1 MIRGFLGAALAAA
14 LASGGLAAAPSA
26 QAADLGVYKGAGPTG
41 ASGVPKFES
50 WVGRKVPRALD
61 FFSMYTWTDLLST
74 AIWSAKAW
82 SPANGKTWK
91 MTFAIPML
99 PNDGVS
105 TLAKGA
111 TGQYNA
117 TFGQIADA
125 LIRNGHAD
133 AILRIGWEF
142 NGGWYP
148 WYAGKCTSCYAQY
161 FQQIVTTM
169 RARPGAAFKFD
180 WNPALGYLG
189 FPAEK
194 AYPGDDYV
202 DVIGM
207 DTYNEYWGTDYKT
220 VTPETRWANLMNQDH
235 GLAWHKRFAVAHNKP
250 MSFPEWGTG
259 IRPDGHGGGDDPYF
273 IQQMYSWIVGANV
286 LYHNYWDYPASDYN
300 GQLSNNSKP
309 NAGAMFQQLFGP
321 GNTTTSSTT
330 TTTTTTTTTPT
341 TPPAPSTTPGAST
354 TPTTTVTTPTTAPTP
369 TTQPGGRRRKNG

>member
-1 MIRGFLGAALAAA
+1 MTISTKRRMRGLMRGSMRGFLGAALAAA
-14 LASGGLAAAPSA
+14 LAIGGMAAAPSA
-26 QAADLGVYKGAGPTG
+26 RAADLGVYKGAGPTG
-41 ASGVPKFES
+41 ATGVPKFES
-50 WVGRKVPRALD
+50 WLGRKVPRALD

-194 AYPGDDYV
+194 AYPGDAYV
-202 DVIGM
+202 DIIGQ
-207 DTYNEYWGTDYKT
+207 DVYCNWWRDADKD
-220 VTPETRWANLMNQDH
+220 PKTRWSTMMNQPY
-235 GLAWHKRFAVAHNKP
+235 GLLWHKKFAAAHGKP
-250 MSFPEWGTG
+250 MSFPEWATGT
-259 IRPDGHGGGDDPYF
+259 RPDGHGCGDDPYF
-273 IQQMYSWIVGANV
+273 IEQMYAWISSNDVA
-286 LYHNYWDYPASDYN
+286 YHNYWNYPAPDYN
-300 GQLSNNSKP
+300 GQLSKGRYP
-309 NAGAMFQQLFGP
+309 NAGAAFLKLFGR
-321 GNTTTSSTT
+321 
-330 TTTTTTTTTPT
+330 
-341 TPPAPSTTPGAST
+341 
-354 TPTTTVTTPTTAPTP
+354 
-369 TTQPGGRRRKNG
+369 GG